1 MAAEQSASHGF
12 HGLRIG
18 DLVRLRS
25 GDGEGFKWTVIGRSF
40 GSVTV
45 DLMTDDTG
53 AADKIRYGVKP
64 ASLERFDTTGQTGLP
79 NKGSAWTG

>member
-1 MAAEQSASHGF
+1 MAAEQGASRGF
-12 HGLRIG
+12 NGLQIG

-40 GSVTV
+40 GSMTV

-53 AADKIRYGVKP
+53 AADKIRYRVKP
-64 ASLERFDTTGQTGLP
+64 AALERFDATGQTGLP
-79 NKGSAWTG
+79 NKSSASTG